1 MRQLELSNIIVGLDN
16 LDELKKKLSRALV
29 ENDDVALV
37 KVASEIAKANIYDV
51 KASVIEVLFHQELDL
66 RGEALLQR
74 DDLARKIRNANGK
87 VLLEEVEWI
96 DLKNAVNTAP
106 VLNRHDVPFMR
117 LVTNAPA
124 VEVEAKE
131 CKPLPTEPEPD
142 PEPEP
147 EE

>member
-1 MRQLELSNIIVGLDN
+1 MRKLELSRIVVGLDN
-16 LDELKKKLSRALV
+16 LDELKKKLSQALAG
-29 ENDDVALV
+29 NDDVALV
-37 KVASEIAKANIYDV
+37 KAASEIAKANIYDV
-51 KASVIEVLFHQELDL
+51 KASAVEVLFHQELDL

-87 VLLEEVEWI
+87 VLLEEVEWV
-96 DLKNAVNTAP
+96 DLRNAINTAP
-106 VLNRHDVPFMR
+106 GLTSHDVPFIR
-117 LVTNAPA
+117 LVTNAPI

-131 CKPLPTEPEPD
+131 GKPLPAV

>member
-1 MRQLELSNIIVGLDN
+1 MRQLELSSIVVGLDN
-16 LDELKKKLSRALV
+16 LDELKKKLSKALAG
-29 ENDDVALV
+29 NDDVALV
-37 KVASEIAKANIYDV
+37 KAASEIAKANIYDV
-51 KASVIEVLFHQELDL
+51 KASAVEVLFHQELDL

-87 VLLEEVEWI
+87 VLLEEVEWV
-96 DLKNAVNTAP
+96 DLRNAINTAP
-106 VLNRHDVPFMR
+106 GLNRHDIPFMR

-124 VEVEAKE
+124 MEVEAKE
-131 CKPLPTEPEPD
+131 CKPLPAK

>member
-96 DLKNAVNTAP
+96 DLKNAINTAP
-106 VLNRHDVPFMR
+106 GLNRHDVPFMR
-117 LVTNAPA
+117 LVTNAPV

-131 CKPLPTEPEPD
+131 CKPLPAE

>member
-1 MRQLELSNIIVGLDN
+1 MRQLELSSIVVGLDN
-16 LDELKKKLSRALV
+16 LDELKKKLSKALAG
-29 ENDDVALV
+29 NDDVALV
-37 KVASEIAKANIYDV
+37 KAASEIAKANIYDV
-51 KASVIEVLFHQELDL
+51 KASAIEVLFHQELDL

-87 VLLEEVEWI
+87 VLLEEVEWV
-96 DLKNAVNTAP
+96 DLRNAINTAP
-106 VLNRHDVPFMR
+106 GLNRHDIPFMR

-124 VEVEAKE
+124 MEVEAKE
-131 CKPLPTEPEPD
+131 CKPLPAK

>member
-1 MRQLELSNIIVGLDN
+1 MRKLELSNIVVGLDN
-16 LDELKKKLSRALV
+16 LDELKKKISRALAG
-29 ENDDVALV
+29 NDDVALV
-37 KVASEIAKANIYDV
+37 KAAAEIAKANIYDV
-51 KASVIEVLFHQELDL
+51 KASAIEVLFHQELDL

-74 DDLARKIRNANGK
+74 DDLARKIRNANGN

-96 DLKNAVNTAP
+96 DLKNAINTAP
-106 VLNRHDVPFMR
+106 GLNRHDVPFMR
-117 LVTNAPA
+117 LVTNAPV

-131 CKPLPTEPEPD
+131 YKPLPAE

>member
-1 MRQLELSNIIVGLDN
+1 MRKLELSNIVVGLDN
-16 LDELKKKLSRALV
+16 LDELKKKLSRALAG
-29 ENDDVALV
+29 NDDVALV
-37 KVASEIAKANIYDV
+37 KAAAEIAKTNIYDV
-51 KASVIEVLFHQELDL
+51 KASAIEVLFHQELDL

-74 DDLARKIRNANGK
+74 DDLARKIRNANGN

-96 DLKNAVNTAP
+96 DLKNAINTAP
-106 VLNRHDVPFMR
+106 GLNRHDVPFMR
-117 LVTNAPA
+117 LVTNAPI

-131 CKPLPTEPEPD
+131 CKPLPAE

>member
-51 KASVIEVLFHQELDL
+51 KASMIEVLFHQELDL
-66 RGEALLQR
+66 RGEGLLQR

>member
-1 MRQLELSNIIVGLDN
+1 MRKLELSRIVVGLDN
-16 LDELKKKLSRALV
+16 LDELKKKLSQALAG
-29 ENDDVALV
+29 NDDVALV
-37 KVASEIAKANIYDV
+37 KAASEIAKANIYDV
-51 KASVIEVLFHQELDL
+51 KASAVEVLFHQELDL

-87 VLLEEVEWI
+87 VLLEEVEWV
-96 DLKNAVNTAP
+96 DLRNAINTAP
-106 VLNRHDVPFMR
+106 GLTSHDVPFIR
-117 LVTNAPA
+117 LVTNAPV

-131 CKPLPTEPEPD
+131 GKPLPAV

>member
-1 MRQLELSNIIVGLDN
+1 M
-16 LDELKKKLSRALV
+16 
-29 ENDDVALV
+29 

-51 KASVIEVLFHQELDL
+51 KASAIEVLFHQELDL

-106 VLNRHDVPFMR
+106 GLNRHDVPFMR

-131 CKPLPTEPEPD
+131 CKPLPAE

>member
-1 MRQLELSNIIVGLDN
+1 MRQLELSSIVVGLDN
-16 LDELKKKLSRALV
+16 LDELKKKLSQALAG
-29 ENDDVALV
+29 NDDVALV
-37 KVASEIAKANIYDV
+37 KAASEIAKANIYDV
-51 KASVIEVLFHQELDL
+51 KASAIEVLFHQELDL

-87 VLLEEVEWI
+87 VLLEEVEWV
-96 DLKNAVNTAP
+96 DLRNAINTAP
-106 VLNRHDVPFMR
+106 GLNRHDIPFMR

-124 VEVEAKE
+124 MEVEAKE
-131 CKPLPTEPEPD
+131 CKPLPAK

>member
-1 MRQLELSNIIVGLDN
+1 MRKLELSNIVVGLDN
-16 LDELKKKLSRALV
+16 LDELKKKISRALAGN
-29 ENDDVALV
+29 NDVVLV
-37 KVASEIAKANIYDV
+37 KAAAEIAKANIYDV
-51 KASVIEVLFHQELDL
+51 KASAIEVLFHQELDL

-106 VLNRHDVPFMR
+106 GLNRHDVPFMR
-117 LVTNAPA
+117 LVTNAPV

-131 CKPLPTEPEPD
+131 YKPLPAE

>member
-1 MRQLELSNIIVGLDN
+1 MRQLELSSIIVGPDN
-16 LDELKKKLSRALV
+16 LDELKKKLSRALAG
-29 ENDDVALV
+29 NDDVALL
-37 KVASEIAKANIYDV
+37 KVAAEIAKANIYDV
-51 KASVIEVLFHQELDL
+51 KASAIEVLFHQELDL

-96 DLKNAVNTAP
+96 DLKNAINTAP
-106 VLNRHDVPFMR
+106 RLTSHDVPFMR
-117 LVTNAPA
+117 LVTNAPV

-131 CKPLPTEPEPD
+131 CKPLPAK

>member
-1 MRQLELSNIIVGLDN
+1 MRQLKLSSIVVGLDN
-16 LDELKKKLSRALV
+16 LDELKKKLSKALAG
-29 ENDDVALV
+29 NDNVALV
-37 KVASEIAKANIYDV
+37 KAASDIAKANIYDV
-51 KASVIEVLFHQELDL
+51 KASAIEVLFHQELDL

-87 VLLEEVEWI
+87 VLLEEVEWV
-96 DLKNAVNTAP
+96 DLRNAINTAP
-106 VLNRHDVPFMR
+106 GLNRHDIPFMR

-124 VEVEAKE
+124 MEVEAKE
-131 CKPLPTEPEPD
+131 CKPLPAE

>member
-131 CKPLPTEPEPD
+131 CKPLPTEPEP
-142 PEPEP
+142 EP

>member
-1 MRQLELSNIIVGLDN
+1 MRQLELSSIVVGLDN
-16 LDELKKKLSRALV
+16 LDELKKKLSRALAG
-29 ENDDVALV
+29 NDDVALL

-51 KASVIEVLFHQELDL
+51 KASAIEVLFHQELDL

-87 VLLEEVEWI
+87 VLLEEVEWV
-96 DLKNAVNTAP
+96 DLRNAINTAP
-106 VLNRHDVPFMR
+106 GLNRHDIPFMR
-117 LVTNAPA
+117 LVTNAP
-124 VEVEAKE
+124 VMEVEAKE
-131 CKPLPTEPEPD
+131 CKPLPAK

>member
-51 KASVIEVLFHQELDL
+51 KASMIEVLFHQELDL
-66 RGEALLQR
+66 RGEGLLQR

-106 VLNRHDVPFMR
+106 GLNRHDVPFMR

>member
-16 LDELKKKLSRALV
+16 LDEFKKKLSRALV

-51 KASVIEVLFHQELDL
+51 KASAIEVLFHQELDL

-106 VLNRHDVPFMR
+106 VLTRHDVPFMR

-124 VEVEAKE
+124 VEIEAKE
-131 CKPLPTEPEPD
+131 CKPPPTEPEPD

>member
-1 MRQLELSNIIVGLDN
+1 MRQLELSSIIVGPDN
-16 LDELKKKLSRALV
+16 LDELKMKLSRALAG
-29 ENDDVALV
+29 NDDVALV

-51 KASVIEVLFHQELDL
+51 KASMIEVLFHQELDL
-66 RGEALLQR
+66 RGGALLQQ
-74 DDLARKIRNANGK
+74 DDLARKIRNANGT

-106 VLNRHDVPFMR
+106 GLNRHDVPFMR
-117 LVTNAPA
+117 LITNAPV

-131 CKPLPTEPEPD
+131 CKPLPAKPE